1 MQKKANAINK
11 QFLSVYTEEDVS
23 TLPDLGASPY
33 NSIITEDITVDGVAR
48 LLADIQNHKA
58 HGPDEIPARLLRGH

>member
-1 MQKKANAINK
+1 MDLGVHK

-33 NSIITEDITVDGVAR
+33 NSIITEDITVEGLAR
-48 LLADIQNHKA
+48 LLADIQSHRA
-58 HGPDEIPARLLRGH
+58 HAWP